1 MSKARSGTTGE
12 APSPPVDLHRRRLP
26 FVKIAAGEPLYRVHR
41 STFEPIFYGPGSG
54 NPPSFRFDCLSG
66 RFGVLYIAPGPDAAM
81 IETLLRNPQRLTVS
95 YNDFKERSLSI
106 LQAPRD
112 LRLVK
117 AMGKHL
123 SRLGTTAA
131 ISTGPYDP
139 CGAWSDA
146 LFDHPERPDGILFS
160 SRHNPDEPCIALFEK
175 PDTTL
180 DEINT
185 TPLPDL
191 LSEVGALLDKHGKS
205 IFGAP

>member
-1 MSKARSGTTGE
+1 MSKAPRGTTGE
-12 APSPPVDLHRRRLP
+12 APSPPADLHRRSLP
-26 FVKIAAGEPLYRVHR
+26 LVKIAAGEPLYRVHG
-41 STFEPIFYGPGSG
+41 STFGPVFYGPGPG

-95 YNDFKERSLSI
+95 YNDIKQRSLSI
-106 LQAPRD
+106 LQATRD

-117 AMGKHL
+117 AMGENL

-131 ISTGPYDP
+131 ISTGPYNP
-139 CGAWSDA
+139 CGEWSDA
-146 LFDHPERPDGILFS
+146 LFDHPEEPDGILFA

-175 PDTTL
+175 PDITL
-180 DEINT
+180 DEIKS

-191 LSEVGALLDKHGKS
+191 LSEVGALLDRHGKS
-205 IFGAP
+205 VFGAP